1 VVRHDGPCD
10 VELYGTASDLMLFLW
25 QRLPAGSGSLVTEG
39 DASLLDRYFVLV
51 PPL

>member
-1 VVRHDGPCD
+1 

-25 QRLPAGSGSLVTEG
+25 QRLAAGSGSLVAEG
-39 DASLLDRYFVLV
+39 DTALLDRYFVLV